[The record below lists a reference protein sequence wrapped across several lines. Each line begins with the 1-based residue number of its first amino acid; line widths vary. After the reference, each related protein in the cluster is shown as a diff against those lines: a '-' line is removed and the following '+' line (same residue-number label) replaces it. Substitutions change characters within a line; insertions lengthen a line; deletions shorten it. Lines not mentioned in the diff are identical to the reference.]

1 MGIEIGYL
9 DDPQLLLEINNA
21 AVPDV
26 GVLDDVKA
34 RWLVHHLMM
43 PGLALLDGR
52 PMGLVVVLSDR
63 CGYNSDYYRWFTD
76 RYDNFLYVDRVV
88 VTAEAR
94 GQGIGKQLY
103 ESIETLANELKLA
116 IASDVYS
123 EPPNTASLHFHNKMG
138 FQTVGSQPFPAI
150 QKMCAKLMKYPERA
164 KVKATLVNS

>member
-26 GVLDDVKA
+26 GVLDEAKA
-34 RWLVHHLMM
+34 RWLTHHVMM

-52 PMGLVVVLSDR
+52 PVGLVVVLSDR
-63 CGYNSDYYRWFTD
+63 CSYNSDYYRWFTE

-88 VTAEAR
+88 IKAEAR

-103 ESIETLANELKLA
+103 KSIEAMANELKLA
-116 IASDVYS
+116 IASDVYC
-123 EPPNTASLHFHNKMG
+123 EPPNTPSLHFHHKMG
-138 FQTVGSQPFPAI
+138 FQEVGQQPFPAI
-150 QKMCAKLMKYPERA
+150 NKICAKLLKYPERA
-164 KVKATLVNS
+164 KMKDGTGQ